1 MRNITGGTEERKGEG
16 ETRLK
21 RYNKSTS
28 CVLHFLFAKQ
38 VINNRNKHTYEK
50 PFRGYATKF
59 SLNGEYNR
67 TIISLYL
74 QTYRR
79 RYYERNNN
87 FEYREACQETVF
99 LRERNIKRFSTRYSR
114 CVGRT
119 FADSLLFLLLN
130 NGSSHEALAKDSGRL
145 FPFYVSQVSQDT
157 TIHSLPPPFFLHHF
171 PPFEA
176 MYSPISSITSVIR
189 VRYMSVARHSLSI
202 RSGRRSPYT

>member
-1 MRNITGGTEERKGEG
+1 MRNTTGGTEERKGEG

-130 NGSSHEALAKDSGRL
+130 NVLSRSSGKGFRPSFLRITSIARHDDSL
-145 FPFYVSQVSQDT
+145 SSPSFFFS
-157 TIHSLPPPFFLHHF
+157 SLPPL
-171 PPFEA
+171 
-176 MYSPISSITSVIR
+176 
-189 VRYMSVARHSLSI
+189 
-202 RSGRRSPYT
+202 

>member
-1 MRNITGGTEERKGEG
+1 MEGTMARLPYTWLYLLYYRAQYRWQANHEKGGREKKEAVRNITGGTEERKGEG

-28 CVLHFLFAKQ
+28 CVRHFLFAKQ

-74 QTYRR
+74 HTYR
-79 RYYERNNN
+79 RYYERNN

-99 LRERNIKRFSTRYSR
+99 SYREREI
-114 CVGRT
+114 
-119 FADSLLFLLLN
+119 LN
-130 NGSSHEALAKDSGRL
+130 VSQRDIRDALAERSL
-145 FPFYVSQVSQDT
+145 
-157 TIHSLPPPFFLHHF
+157 IHY
-171 PPFEA
+171 
-176 MYSPISSITSVIR
+176 YSS
-189 VRYMSVARHSLSI
+189 Y
-202 RSGRRSPYT
+202 

>member
-1 MRNITGGTEERKGEG
+1 MRNTTGGTEERKGEG

-130 NGSSHEALAKDSGRL
+130 NGSSHEALAKDSGR
-145 FPFYVSQVSQDT
+145 PFYVSQVSQDT
-157 TIHSLPPPFFLHHF
+157 TIHSPPPPFFLHHF

-176 MYSPISSITSVIR
+176 MYSPISSITSMIR